1 MSHGEVTSCGQ
12 LLLLQLEFYVTSPT
26 SYSLA

>member
-1 MSHGEVTSCGQ
+1 MTHRGVTSCAQ

-26 SYSLA
+26 SYRLA